1 MYNGTDIGIVVTKL
15 LFVDR
20 VKGFLF
26 VIQDFARLCWA
37 AVTGIFKRPR
47 YIKELT
53 FQMDMVGPGSVPII
67 LLTGLFTGMVL
78 TLQSAVQLQVFG
90 ATMYVGKLV
99 SLSMVR
105 ELGPVLSALMVA
117 GRVGSGIAAEI
128 GSMKDT
134 EQIDAMMVEG
144 TDPVKRL
151 VVPRLLA
158 CILMLPL
165 LTVIADAVGLTG
177 GYLIAAFHLGI
188 DPTFYWSSSFEILQ
202 FNDFVPGL
210 LKPAIFGGIIA
221 MVGCYMGM
229 TTHGGTV
236 GVGRSTTESVVY
248 SSILILASDFFI
260 TKLLM
265 YIL

>member
-1 MYNGTDIGIVVTKL
+1 MDATGLVLTERFKGLVLVV
-15 LFVDR
+15 
-20 VKGFLF
+20 
-26 VIQDFARLCWA
+26 QDFARLCLTSLSA
-37 AVTGIFKRPR
+37 LFKRPR
-47 YIKELT
+47 YVREMAY
-53 FQMDMVGPGSVPII
+53 QMDVVGPGSIPII

-78 TLQSAVQLQVFG
+78 ALQSSVQLQVFG

-144 TDPVKRL
+144 TDPIKRL
-151 VVPRLLA
+151 VVPRLAA
-158 CILMLPL
+158 CVVMLPL
-165 LTVIADAVGLTG
+165 LTIISDAVGLFG
-177 GYLIAAFHLGI
+177 GYLIASLNLGI
-188 DPTFYWSSSFEILQ
+188 DPTFYWSSSFESLRYK
-202 FNDFVPGL
+202 DLVPGL
-210 LKPAIFGGIIA
+210 FKPAFFGFIIA
-221 MVGCYMGM
+221 MVGCYRGL

-260 TKLLM
+260 TKFFLFVL
-265 YIL
+265 